1 MKPALYL
8 ETSVIGYLTSRISRD
23 LVTAGRQRLTRE
35 WWETRR
41 GGYEVFVSPFVV
53 DETDAGDAEAAAE
66 RAEALAGLP
75 LIEPDERADRLAE
88 RLMREVPLPE
98 KAAVDAAHIATAAI
112 AGVAFLL
119 TWNFKH
125 IANAALRDRIEAVCR
140 SSGYK
145 PPVICTPEELLGR

>member
-1 MKPALYL
+1 YL

-23 LVTAGRQRLTRE
+23 LVTAARQRITRE

-41 GGYEVFVSPFVV
+41 DTYEVFVSPFVL
-53 DETDAGDAEAAAE
+53 DETEAGDARAAAE
-66 RAEALAGLP
+66 RATVLVGLP
-75 LIEPDERADRLAE
+75 TLVPDERADRLAE
-88 RLMREVPLPE
+88 RLMREVPLPA
-98 KAAVDAAHIATAAI
+98 KAAVDAAHIATAATS
-112 AGVAFLL
+112 GMVFLV

-145 PPVICTPEELLGR
+145 PPVICTPEELLGA